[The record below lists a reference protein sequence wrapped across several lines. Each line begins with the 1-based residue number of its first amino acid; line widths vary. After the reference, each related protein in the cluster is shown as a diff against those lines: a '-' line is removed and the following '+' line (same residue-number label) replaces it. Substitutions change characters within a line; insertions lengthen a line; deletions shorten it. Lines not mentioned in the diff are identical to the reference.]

1 MIIYK
6 ATNILNNKSYIGLTT
21 RTLKERKLE
30 HLRHLDIENTYF
42 HKAIKKYGKDNF
54 IWEVLN
60 DTANTIEELQE
71 LEIKYIKE
79 LNTLSPNG
87 YNISTGGE
95 KGSVEGRRDY
105 NYGNNPSAKKVINL
119 STLVIYDSL
128 KRAAESY

>member
-1 MIIYK
+1 MAAYIS
-6 ATNILNNKSYIGLTT
+6 AILNNKSYIGLTT

-79 LNTLSPNG
+79 LNTLFNFVFLTFMKFYLYHRETALLFVQCP
-87 YNISTGGE
+87 
-95 KGSVEGRRDY
+95 
-105 NYGNNPSAKKVINL
+105 
-119 STLVIYDSL
+119 
-128 KRAAESY
+128 